1 MNFPEKEQEIFQYW
15 EKNRIFE
22 KSTKKPSSGGRFV
35 FFEGPPTANGRPG
48 IHHVLVR
55 SIKDAFLRYKT
66 MRGFL
71 VERKAGWDTHGL
83 PVEIAVE
90 KELGIRSKQ
99 DIENY
104 GIAQFNEKAKESVW
118 RHKDEWERLT
128 ARTAFWLD
136 LKNPYITYHNSYIE
150 SVWWIMKEIWN
161 KKLLQKDFKVVP
173 FCTRCGTALASHE
186 VAQGYESVKE
196 NSVYLKFRLKEGQKI
211 GENFITDKNTY
222 ILSWTTT
229 PWTLPGNV
237 ALAVGEDIDYYI
249 ADVEATEFSNLKKG
263 ETIIF
268 SKNIKE
274 GTLFDCPVIFGS
286 DGRANVFNEE
296 AGVKKWSKLIIRQ
309 IKGKELVGLEYEPL
323 FDIPETQNDKSHKVY
338 AANFVTTEDGTG
350 VVHTAV
356 MYGEDD
362 YNLGNKIGLP
372 KVHTVGEDGRFLPFV
387 LNGLAGLAVKRK
399 DDKTTEEVIIA
410 YLKQHNFFFKEELYT
425 HDYPFCW
432 RCKTPLLYY
441 ARKSWFIRMS
451 HLRKELK
458 EANNTVNWIPEH
470 IKQGRFGEWLKEV
483 KDWAISRER
492 YWGTPLPVWEC
503 EECKSVETMG
513 SIKELLSRSR
523 TKNKYIV
530 VRHAEATANAEGWIS
545 SWPESRKNHLT
556 ERGIKQA
563 QIAGKRI
570 AKLKPDLII
579 ASPLERTMQTA
590 RIIGEQAGIEPQA
603 EKDLREFDLGAFNTR
618 PIKEYHDFLDNDHTN
633 RWNKRPLNGENWED
647 LRKRMYMLFQKLEQ
661 KYSDKTI
668 VLVSHGDPILLFKG
682 ITMGIEDKDF
692 LEPYIKTKASEIR
705 LSYPAYAREE
715 ILPMSKAP
723 LDESGR
729 LDLHRP
735 YVDALELECAH
746 CDGKMK
752 RVPEV
757 MDVWLDS
764 GTMPFSQWHYPF
776 ENKEKVDARGS
787 KKPEFF
793 PADFI
798 VEAIDQTRGWF
809 YTLMAISVLLDRGA
823 PYKNVMVTGHVV
835 DKNGKKMS
843 KSLGNI
849 VDPWE
854 MIDKYGSDAVRWY
867 FFTMNNPADTK
878 RFSEQEL
885 KEVQQKFLGTLW
897 NSFSFFELYAPPK
910 TKIPDSVSSSIRQA
924 QDKDNILDKWI
935 LSRLATVNEEVQKKM
950 DVYEITA
957 ATRAISAFVTD
968 DLSNW
973 YIRRSRDRFQHPS
986 SKEDLK
992 LASELLGFVLK
1003 QTALLSASFI
1013 PFVAE
1018 SIWLGLGEKSSVHLA
1033 ELSKIDKK
1041 SQKPELEQAME
1052 ALRFK
1057 IQIALKL
1064 RAQSGQKVRQPLGKL
1079 VFDAKTADKD
1089 KLDKKL
1095 FLLLQEELNI
1105 EKVEIVA
1112 ALPKDPAWVSDEQAG
1127 IAIDTTITPALYIN
1141 GLMRE
1146 LIRQVQVTRKDAG
1159 MKPKEYVLLRLSAQG
1174 RSGEDIMKR
1183 AEEIKKDVYAKKIET
1198 GEKRA
1203 GEDFIVEREF
1213 DLGESRVWMG
1223 LRKIKN

>member
-1 MNFPEKEQEIFQYW
+1 MQFPEKEQEILKYW
-15 EKNRIFE
+15 EKNKVFE
-22 KSTKKPSSGGRFV
+22 KSTKKPAPSGRFV

-104 GIAQFNEKAKESVW
+104 GIAQFNAKAKESVW
-118 RHKDEWERLT
+118 RYKDEWERLT

-196 NSVYLKFRLKEGQKI
+196 NSVYLKFKVK
-211 GENFITDKNTY
+211 GEKDTY

-237 ALAVGEDIDYYI
+237 ALAVGEDIDYIKIKLENGEIYI
-249 ADVEATEFSNLKKG
+249 LAKALLEKT
-263 ETIIF
+263 
-268 SKNIKE
+268 IKE
-274 GTLFDCPVIFGS
+274 PNI
-286 DGRANVFNEE
+286 
-296 AGVKKWSKLIIRQ
+296 LIAEM
-309 IKGKELVGLEYEPL
+309 KGKELIGLEYDPL
-323 FDIPETQNDKSHKVY
+323 FDIPETQNEKSHKVY
-338 AANFVTTEDGTG
+338 AADFVTTEDGTG

-372 KVHTVGEDGRFLPFV
+372 KVHTVGEDGKFLPFV
-387 LNGLAGLAVKRK
+387 LNGLVGLAAKRK

-410 YLKQHNFFFKEELYT
+410 YLKQHNFLLREEAYT

-441 ARKSWFIRMS
+441 ARQSWFIRMS
-451 HLRKELK
+451 KLRKELK
-458 EANNTVNWIPEH
+458 DANETVNWVPEH
-470 IKQGRFGEWLKEV
+470 IKRGRFGEWLKEI

-503 EECKSVETMG
+503 GECKKVETMG
-513 SIKELLSRSR
+513 SVKELLSRSR
-523 TKNKYIV
+523 TKNKYII
-530 VRHAEATANAEGWIS
+530 VRHGEATSNIERWIS
-545 SWPESRKNHLT
+545 SWPESRKSALT

-563 QIAGKRI
+563 QAAGKRI
-570 AKLKPDLII
+570 AKFKPDLII
-579 ASPLERTMQTA
+579 ASPLERTMRTA
-590 RIIGEQAGIEPQA
+590 KIIGEQTGIEPQV

-633 RWNKRPLNGENWED
+633 RWNKKPLNGENWED
-647 LRKRMYMLFQKLEQ
+647 LRKRMYSLFQKFE
-661 KYSDKTI
+661 KEYSGKSI
-668 VLVSHGDPILLFKG
+668 VLVSHGDPLLLFKG
-682 ITMGIEDKDF
+682 IVMGVEDKDF
-692 LEPYIKTKASEIR
+692 VEPYIKTKKSSEVK
-705 LSYPAYAREE
+705 LSYPNYAKEE
-715 ILPMSKAP
+715 TLPMSKAP

-735 YVDALELECAH
+735 YVDVLELECSD
-746 CDGKMK
+746 CESKMR

-776 ENKEKVDARGS
+776 ENKEKVDAKGN
-787 KKPEFF
+787 KPAQFF

-885 KEVQQKFLGTLW
+885 KETQQKFLGTLW
-897 NSFSFFELYAPPK
+897 NSFSFFELYASPK
-910 TKIPDSVSSSIRQA
+910 TKIPQSVSSE
-924 QDKDNILDKWI
+924 NILDKWI
-935 LSRLATVNEEVQKKM
+935 LSRLSTVNQEVQKKM

-957 ATRAISAFVTD
+957 ATRAISAFVID

-973 YIRRSRDRFQHPS
+973 YIRRSRDRFQHPT

-1003 QTALLSASFI
+1003 QTSMLAASFV

-1033 ELSKIDKK
+1033 ELSKTDKRI
-1041 SQKPELEQAME
+1041 QKPELEKAME
-1052 ALRFK
+1052 VLRSK
-1057 IQIALKL
+1057 IQTALKL

-1079 VFDAKTADKD
+1079 VFESKSANKD
-1089 KLDKKL
+1089 KLDNNL
-1095 FLLLQEELNI
+1095 FHLLQEELNI
-1105 EKVEIVA
+1105 EKVEVVA
-1112 ALPKDPAWVSDEQAG
+1112 ALPKDSAWISDSEAG
-1127 IAIDTTITPALYIN
+1127 MAIDITITPRLYIN

-1146 LIRQVQVTRKDAG
+1146 LTRQIQVTRKDAG
-1159 MKPKEYVLLRLSAQG
+1159 MKPKENVLLRLAARG
-1174 RSGEDIMKR
+1174 YTGEDIMQR
-1183 AEEIKKDVYAKKIET
+1183 AEEIKKDVYAKKIEI

-1203 GEDFIVEREF
+1203 NEDFIVEREF
-1213 DLGESRVWMG
+1213 DLGDSKVWMG
-1223 LRKIKN
+1223 IRKTK